1 MCWNVSRN
9 TIAIILFSTFARE
22 PNNGQIKTDWGLK
35 EFSDIF
41 ELFRAS
47 PREYRGG
54 RRSRG
59 SRKGWGW
66 SDKRTKERKV
76 CKCLWGLLWLHS
88 FWMICFLLL
97 KLFDCRIETFRYTMV
112 GPLMFDAKIFI
123 QNLPNIKRKKKYLFF
138 VKIWSSWCLSASPWK
153 VVDQIE
159 EVECHQQEGKH
170 EK

>member
-1 MCWNVSRN
+1 MKEVRFNFDRTFCVEGR
-9 TIAIILFSTFARE
+9 IKEGRYFSS
-22 PNNGQIKTDWGLK
+22 NISNLIKV
-35 EFSDIF
+35 
-41 ELFRAS
+41 S
-47 PREYRGG
+47 PREYRDEK
-54 RRSRG
+54 RSTG

-66 SDKRTKERKV
+66 WGKRTKERKV
-76 CKCLWGLLWLHS
+76 CKCLSELLWLHS
-88 FWMICFLLL
+88 FSVMWLTL